1 MQFGDQVAVGGI
13 GRRIRQGHA
22 GQRIQVAQAAA
33 RQFQAQ
39 VQGTEVQRVGQG
51 AGQGDAGVRDLDL
64 GLQRERLGRVL
75 QGQQATDLARARE
88 FLAVVLAFDLEA
100 ERVVLGRR
108 AFFQGLLGIGIADDF
123 TEGDRLAQRVDDHI
137 QLGLE
142 ALIVKGHMA
151 FVEADGANI
160 HHPIG
165 RFGVGV
171 LGVELERPVG
181 AAIRQALQL
190 GTGFGEVDAR
200 DHHTL
205 HQQGQGRNAQ
215 LNLLERDHLRLFRP
229 IGVTQSQVFGNHM
242 GPRHPGAPAA
252 FIGLTLPH
260 HGEVAVDGE
269 RTMQFFGD
277 LGIEGRLD
285 AVPVEEHQHQYHD
298 GNQQNEAGAAPSENF
313 TSARHCTGLLNTTG
327 WATAF

>member
-39 VQGTEVQRVGQG
+39 VQGAEVQRVGQG

-75 QGQQATDLARARE
+75 QGQQATDLARTRK
-88 FLAVVLAFDLEA
+88 LLPVVLAFDLEA

-108 AFFQGLLGIGIADDF
+108 AFFQGLLGIGVADDF
-123 TEGDRLAQRVDDHI
+123 AEGDRLAQRIDDHI

-142 ALIVKGHMA
+142 ALIVEGHMA
-151 FVEADGANI
+151 FVETDGANV
-160 HHPIG
+160 HHPVG
-165 RFGVGV
+165 RFGIGV
-171 LGVELERPVG
+171 LGVKLEGPVG

-205 HQQGQGRNAQ
+205 HQQGQGRYAQ

-229 IGVTQSQVFGNHM
+229 IGVTQGQVFGNHM

-298 GNQQNEAGAAPSENF
+298 G
-313 TSARHCTGLLNTTG
+313 H
-327 WATAF
+327 